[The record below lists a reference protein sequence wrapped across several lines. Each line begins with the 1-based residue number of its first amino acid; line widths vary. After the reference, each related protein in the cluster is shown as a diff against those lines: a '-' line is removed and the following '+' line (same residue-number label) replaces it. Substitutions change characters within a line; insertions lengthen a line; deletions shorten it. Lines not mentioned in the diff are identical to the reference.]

1 MCAGNH
7 ETSAPISRFMAKAGL
22 IGLAQLLA
30 HEQTE
35 TVSFGVRGEE
45 RLEQMPCL
53 FLADTRAVIAD
64 RDPGQSGF

>member
-1 MCAGNH
+1 
-7 ETSAPISRFMAKAGL
+7 MAEAGL

-30 HEQTE
+30 YEQTE